1 MGDALSKKADV
12 VITTGPIQ
20 SNHARATAAAARKL
34 GLRVILVLTG
44 KEPESFDGNL
54 LLDHLLGAE
63 IRFFQGKRESWEKM
77 RPMDKIAKELAKKGH
92 TPYVIPGGASY
103 PVGASAY
110 ANAMVELLTQA
121 DSMGLKVNYVIH
133 AAGSG
138 GTQAGLILACKALKS
153 RIGIMGIG
161 VEPDDGRL
169 AHKTVEIA
177 NGAARLLG
185 IKVNVD
191 PSDVT
196 VIKDYVGEGYG
207 ILTSEALDAIRLVAQ
222 TEGILLDPV
231 YTGKAMA
238 GLIDMIRQKK
248 FEKDD
253 NVIFIHTGGTPALF
267 PYKKQ
272 LS

>member
-1 MGDALSKKADV
+1 
-12 VITTGPIQ
+12 
-20 SNHARATAAAARKL
+20 
-34 GLRVILVLTG
+34 
-44 KEPESFDGNL
+44 
-54 LLDHLLGAE
+54 
-63 IRFFQGKRESWEKM
+63 
-77 RPMDKIAKELAKKGH
+77 
-92 TPYVIPGGASY
+92 
-103 PVGASAY
+103 
-110 ANAMVELLTQA
+110 
-121 DSMGLKVNYVIH
+121 
-133 AAGSG
+133 
-138 GTQAGLILACKALKS
+138 
-153 RIGIMGIG
+153 MGIG

-169 AHKTVEIA
+169 AHKTAEIA